1 MDEAFLLQLKEGSC
15 SQLLILMRNF
25 NHLDVCWES
34 NTMGSKQS
42 RGLLYC
48 IEDNFLIQVLGK
60 LTRGEMLLDVP
71 QPAAMGGTIPGLKPK
86 LRRGQKLSCGWVG
99 DL

>member
-1 MDEAFLLQLKEGSC
+1 MNDKTYLCFKVIGLHT
-15 SQLLILMRNF
+15 LMKYRLS
-25 NHLDVCWES
+25 HTPV
-34 NTMGSKQS
+34 
-42 RGLLYC
+42 
-48 IEDNFLIQVLGK
+48 
-60 LTRGEMLLDVP
+60 LTRHIPASQSVP

>member
-1 MDEAFLLQLKEGSC
+1 MLQLKEGSC

-60 LTRGEMLLDVP
+60 LTRGEMLLDVVLTS
-71 QPAAMGGTIPGLKPK
+71 AGEIIKEVKIGGSWL
-86 LRRGQKLSCGWVG
+86 
-99 DL
+99 